1 MNSTVCRA
9 GRLSATAGSA
19 PSSVMTD
26 QGKPASAPPRADD
39 RAARLAAALRE
50 NLKRR
55 KAQAR
60 ARDSDAGRPP
70 PPSKVAGEKPMG

>member
-1 MNSTVCRA
+1 MA
-9 GRLSATAGSA
+9 KK
-19 PSSVMTD
+19 D
-26 QGKPASAPPRADD
+26 DD

-60 ARDSDAGRPP
+60 EKISE
-70 PPSKVAGEKPMG
+70 KVAKGSSSRRRPGPMNTDSEN

>member
-1 MNSTVCRA
+1 MA
-9 GRLSATAGSA
+9 KK
-19 PSSVMTD
+19 D
-26 QGKPASAPPRADD
+26 DD

-60 ARDSDAGRPP
+60 AAAEGRVGSTD
-70 PPSKVAGEKPMG
+70 PSEVGPAKS